1 MIRKAIVN
9 GQFYPGRKEDLDTL
23 IKKLSPEKVQSRCR
37 AKGVI
42 VPHAGYPFSGK
53 VATAAISK
61 IAVPKNIV
69 MLGVNHTGLGK
80 KFSLSEA
87 ESWQTPY
94 GEVKVNHSLGEKILG
109 SGSFIQK
116 DSFAH
121 KTEHSLEVELPILQ
135 YFFKGFQIIP
145 ISCSLSDQKTYK
157 GVANQIHQGIKNNST
172 DTLILASTDLTHYE
186 PDQTAR
192 KKDRK
197 VIEAITELNPEKL
210 IKQVRENDI
219 TMCGIAPV
227 AIMLF
232 CLADQLKKAEV
243 ILYQTSGDA
252 TGDYSSVVGYVG
264 IIVR

>member
-1 MIRKAIVN
+1 MIRQAIAS
-9 GQFYPGRKEDLDTL
+9 GQFYPSKKEDLDTL

-37 AKGVI
+37 AKGAI

-53 VATAAISK
+53 VAIATLSK
-61 IAVPKNIV
+61 ITAPKNIV

-80 KFSLSEA
+80 AFSLSEA

-94 GEVKVNHSLGEKILG
+94 GEVKVNHSLGKKILD

-121 KTEHSLEVELPILQ
+121 KAEHSLEVELPILQ
-135 YFFKGFQIIP
+135 YFFKNFQIIP
-145 ISCSLSDQKTYK
+145 ISCSLSDQKTYE
-157 GVANQIHQGIKNNST
+157 GVANQIYQGIKDNLT
-172 DTLILASTDLTHYE
+172 DTLLLASTDLTHYE
-186 PDQTAR
+186 PDQIAR

-197 VIEAITELNPEKL
+197 VIEAITELHPEKL

-232 CLADQLKKAEV
+232 CLVNQFKKAEV

-252 TGDYSSVVGYVG
+252 TGNYSSVVGYVG